1 LAFGRFDPFSAL
13 GCMLRTAS
21 VSIWR
26 NSAFVFGG
34 SRVKLD
40 F

>member
-13 GCMLRTAS
+13 GCVLLTAS

-26 NSAFVFGG
+26 SSAFV
-34 SRVKLD
+34 SAAPA
-40 F
+40 